1 MTLRGTTFKSS
12 SDMERVLLV
21 DGVENIEGKRTF
33 KGLFGEDLVMVDDR
47 EEESPSIPVTTK
59 LTKSEN
65 EALESWAYKC
75 GISKYKLMRDCIRQ
89 QLKDLQMLTEP

>member
-1 MTLRGTTFKSS
+1 
-12 SDMERVLLV
+12 MERVLLAE
-21 DGVENIEGKRTF
+21 GVENIEGKRTF
-33 KGLFGEDLVMVDDR
+33 KGLFGEELIMVNDR
-47 EEESPSIPVTTK
+47 EEESPTIPVTTK

-89 QLKDLQMLTEP
+89 QLQDLQMLTEP

>member
-1 MTLRGTTFKSS
+1 
-12 SDMERVLLV
+12 MERVLLV

-47 EEESPSIPVTTK
+47 EEESPSIPVATK

-89 QLKDLQMLTEP
+89 QLRDLEILTSP

>member
-1 MTLRGTTFKSS
+1 MTLRGTTFKSNS
-12 SDMERVLLV
+12 EMERVLLV

-89 QLKDLQMLTEP
+89 QLKDLEMLTEP

>member
-1 MTLRGTTFKSS
+1 MVR
-12 SDMERVLLV
+12 MERVLLA

-33 KGLFGEDLVMVDDR
+33 KGLFGEDLVMVNDR
-47 EEESPSIPVTTK
+47 EEESPTIPVTTK

-89 QLKDLQMLTEP
+89 QLRDLQMLTEP

>member
-1 MTLRGTTFKSS
+1 
-12 SDMERVLLV
+12 MERVLLA
-21 DGVENIEGKRTF
+21 DGVEDLKGKRTF

-65 EALESWAYKC
+65 EALESWAYKF

-89 QLKDLQMLTEP
+89 QMKDLTMLTEP

>member
-1 MTLRGTTFKSS
+1 
-12 SDMERVLLV
+12 MERVLLAE
-21 DGVENIEGKRTF
+21 GVESIEGKKTF
-33 KGLFGEDLVMVDDR
+33 KGLFGEELIMVNDR
-47 EEESPSIPVTTK
+47 EEESPTIPVTTK

-65 EALESWAYKC
+65 EALERWAYKC

>member
-1 MTLRGTTFKSS
+1 
-12 SDMERVLLV
+12 MERVLLV
-21 DGVENIEGKRTF
+21 DGVENNEGKRTF
-33 KGLFGEDLVMVDDR
+33 KGLCGDDLVMVDDR
-47 EEESPSIPVTTK
+47 EEESTSIPVTTK

-89 QLKDLQMLTEP
+89 QLKDLEMLTEP